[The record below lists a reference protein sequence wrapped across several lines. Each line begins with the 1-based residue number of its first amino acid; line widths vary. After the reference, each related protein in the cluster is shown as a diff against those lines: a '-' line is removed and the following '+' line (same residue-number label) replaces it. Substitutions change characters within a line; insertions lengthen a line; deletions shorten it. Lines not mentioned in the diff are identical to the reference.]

1 LPFITPGAKLLDT
14 VRLDIAASAQHRD
27 LMLGELNAIGS
38 EDEATK
44 WAHRRLA
51 EKNKLNAADANLP
64 CKNRGPSKRLRRNMA
79 PEQASDVQ
87 RPAPR
92 AGDRRIPRLKITW
105 L

>member
-64 CKNRGPSKRLRRNMA
+64 CKNRGPSKRLRRTWHLNRHRTSNGPLSA
-79 PEQASDVQ
+79 
-87 RPAPR
+87 R
-92 AGDRRIPRLKITW
+92 AIVVSRG
-105 L
+105 